1 MKISDSIELVLAKG
15 KVKKIELGTHWN
27 TTRQA
32 VSNKF
37 YRDYWSANE
46 LADIAR
52 LTGSK
57 LMFVFPDGQQIYV
70 DTDEPARFSTRG
82 ALKEPAKK

>member
-1 MKISDSIELVLAKG
+1 MKISDAIELVLAKAH
-15 KVKKIELGTHWN
+15 VKKIALGTHWN

-46 LADIAR
+46 LADIAK
-52 LTGSK
+52 LTGSQ
-57 LMFVFPDGQQIYV
+57 LMFVFPDGQQIIV
-70 DTDEPARFSTRG
+70 ATDEPARLSTRG
-82 ALKEPAKK
+82 TIKK